1 MLENLNAI
9 VVVEVGR
16 SKDVN
21 AMGRERETQRI
32 RQQSEGPTRDSSIKR
47 SSRQSLRTSQLKK

>member
-1 MLENLNAI
+1 MI
-9 VVVEVGR
+9 VAVEVGR
-16 SKDVN
+16 SNDAN